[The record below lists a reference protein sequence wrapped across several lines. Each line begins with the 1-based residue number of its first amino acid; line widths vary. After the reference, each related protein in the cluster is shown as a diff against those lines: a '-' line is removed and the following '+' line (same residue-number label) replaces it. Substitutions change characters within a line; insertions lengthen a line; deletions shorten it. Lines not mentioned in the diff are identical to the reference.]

1 MSSQNNKISAY
12 QKLIDLSGELQ
23 LIKGTQA
30 LLGWDQEVLLP
41 KKGVQYRGRQM
52 SWLSGFLHR
61 RFTAPEVGDWISEA
75 EESERDELDSIGY
88 ANLREWRHG
97 YDRAT
102 KLPVELVEE
111 MAEAQVI
118 AKNVWAE
125 ARGKSRFEDFAPHLQ
140 KLVDLNR
147 QQAECWGY
155 EDCLYDAILDT
166 YERGITTANLD
177 QTLGG
182 LKKDLVPLVEEADSR
197 EPFDRRK
204 LEAFYPIEQQQKF
217 NRKVAEDIGF
227 DFEAGRID
235 TAVHPFCS
243 GMAPNDIR
251 MTTRYD
257 ERDFLS
263 SLFGVLHEAGHG
275 MYEQGLDPEH
285 HGQPVGDAVSLGIHE
300 SQSRLWENHVGRSRS
315 FWEKWQ
321 SVAAEHFPNIAF
333 LSPEEMFRAVNQA
346 ERSFIRVEADEVT
359 YDLHILLRY
368 EMEKAI
374 ISGEMEVKNI
384 PGEWNLKVAELF
396 GLKVDKDANGCLQ
409 DIHWSM
415 GTFGYFP
422 TYSLGNINAAHLAKA
437 ARADESGLEEQM
449 GQGDFSG
456 LLNWMRK
463 KIHRQGSLYLPEE
476 LIERAAGS
484 PATSDA
490 LIEHLRERYL
500 TS

>member
-1 MSSQNNKISAY
+1 MSSQNNNKSAY
-12 QKLIDLSGELQ
+12 RNLIDLGNELQ
-23 LIKGTQA
+23 LIKDTRA

-52 SWLSGFLHR
+52 SWISGFLHR
-61 RFTAPEVGDWISEA
+61 RFTASEVGDWICEV
-75 EESERDELDSIGY
+75 EESERDDLDQIGR
-88 ANLREWRHG
+88 ANLREWRHS

-118 AKNVWAE
+118 AKNVWAG
-125 ARGKSRFEDFAPHLQ
+125 AREKSRFEDFAPHLQ

-147 QQAECWGY
+147 QQAECWGF
-155 EDCLYDAILDT
+155 EDCLYDALLDT
-166 YERGITTANLD
+166 YERGITTADLD
-177 QTLGG
+177 QILGG
-182 LKKDLVPLVEEADSR
+182 LKKELVPLVEEADSR
-197 EPFDRRK
+197 ERFDRKK

-227 DFEAGRID
+227 DFDAGRID

-243 GMAPNDIR
+243 GMAPNDTR

-257 ERDFLS
+257 ENDFLS

-275 MYEQGLDPEH
+275 MYEQGLNPEH

-321 SVAAEHFPNIAF
+321 PVAAEHFPNITS

-368 EMEKAI
+368 EIEKSI
-374 ISGEMEVKNI
+374 FSGDIQVKNL
-384 PGEWNLKVAELF
+384 PEEWNRRMEELF
-396 GLKVDKDANGCLQ
+396 DLKVDDDTEGCLQ

-415 GTFGYFP
+415 GAFGYFP

-437 ARADESGLEEQM
+437 ARADGSALKGQM
-449 GQGDFSG
+449 DKADFSG
-456 LLNWMRK
+456 LLSWMREN
-463 KIHRQGSLYLPEE
+463 IHGKGSLYLPGE
-476 LIERAAGS
+476 LIERAAGVPVS
-484 PATSDA
+484 PQA
-490 LIEHLRERYL
+490 LIEHLLERYL
-500 TS
+500 KP